1 MFSKRIYVVIVVFLI
16 MNAIPTYD
24 TMFNSFRPGW
34 TAFSVGETTGTFV
47 KNIEGDVFFG
57 ANLYSFDPH
66 FKERWHR
73 VRIGYPLSPITID
86 FEQRKK
92 QIQGRIETNWLLMR
106 LGLTCFVSGLV
117 VLLNRASRGI
127 S

>member
-1 MFSKRIYVVIVVFLI
+1 MIVVFLV

-24 TMFNSFRPGW
+24 TMFNAFRPGW
-34 TAFSVGETTGTFV
+34 TAFGLEEKTGNFMWTV
-47 KNIEGDVFFG
+47 QGDIFFG

-66 FKERWHR
+66 FKEHWHR

-106 LGLTCFVSGLV
+106 LGLTCFIWALV
-117 VLLNRASRGI
+117 ELLILGFRFR
-127 S
+127 